1 MIILYHDIIAYY
13 ALMKYTGDENFIMK
27 KLRNTLPHELPLWLI
42 YPILMLC
49 VVIWGSNFIIGK
61 ILLDHFDPY
70 SITVIRLI
78 AINIFLWVFSS
89 RYFTMPKVPWKVWGI
104 LVISGIIGIAGNQ
117 YTFFL
122 GLVTANPVTSALIL
136 ALAPIT
142 TAILTLFI
150 FNEKRGVK
158 FWTGAVLA
166 FAGVTL
172 STVDGGSIV
181 FGIGESVI
189 ILTMLTFAIFMVLI
203 QWLSKYLN
211 AIQITLLTN
220 IFGLLVMIPFLPA
233 ANLEMLRSANLSMW
247 LLLII
252 SGIIVHGLSNM
263 IWNKEMPKVGAANAS
278 LLMNME
284 PFVAMIG
291 AVLVLGT
298 SILITEI
305 LGAILIVLGVTLS
318 LYRQRQNKSE
328 KIYEK

>member
-1 MIILYHDIIAYY
+1 MNLYRGELI
-13 ALMKYTGDENFIMK
+13 TMK
-27 KLRNTLPHELPLWLI
+27 KLKNKIPHELPLWLI

-49 VVIWGSNFIIGK
+49 VVMWGSNFIIGK
-61 ILLDHFDPY
+61 VLVDHFDPY
-70 SITVIRLI
+70 SITIIRLI
-78 AINIFLWVFSS
+78 AINIFLWVFAS
-89 RYFTMPKVPWKVWGI
+89 RHFTLPRVPPKVWSMI
-104 LVISGIIGIAGNQ
+104 VISGIIGIAANQ

-136 ALAPIT
+136 ALAPIM

-150 FNEKRGVK
+150 FSEKRGIK
-158 FWTGAVLA
+158 FWLGALLA

-172 STVDGGSIV
+172 STVDGGAIV

-203 QWLSKYLN
+203 QWLSKYIN

-220 IFGLLVMIPFLPA
+220 IFGLLILIPFLPA
-233 ANLEMLRSANLSMW
+233 ANIEMLATADASMW
-247 LLLII
+247 TLLII

-284 PFVAMIG
+284 PFVAMVG
-291 AVLVLGT
+291 AALILGT
-298 SILITEI
+298 SVLVTEI
-305 LGAILIVLGVTLS
+305 LGAIFIVLGVTLS
-318 LYRQRQNKSE
+318 LYRQRKVKSE
-328 KIYEK
+328 KIYED